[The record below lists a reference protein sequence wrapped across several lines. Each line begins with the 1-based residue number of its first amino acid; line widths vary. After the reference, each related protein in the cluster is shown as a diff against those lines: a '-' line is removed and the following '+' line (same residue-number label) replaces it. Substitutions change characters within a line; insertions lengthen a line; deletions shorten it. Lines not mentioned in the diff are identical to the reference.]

1 MKNATPRRPRSRS
14 RALAVLLLVT
24 LALTCAIGWEAR
36 RAAAAEQRI
45 AEGVLRD
52 YAGFAAAEFA
62 RVAAREVRAAADAT
76 LSQLSC
82 AAGTNG
88 IDGALAAAAAPC
100 DCARL
105 APVRTFFRI
114 GEDGRWTAGGE
125 PLPAGVRDVVG
136 QNPQNGHAR
145 HLRIELLDVAG
156 HRSVVAWRSDADRG
170 IVGLVADTTALD
182 TVFASAARSRLLPA
196 TLLDAGTRASVLALR
211 VRGADGALIHANPV
225 EESTF
230 AGTAVFDPG
239 GGGSTGL
246 TAVAS
251 LAPEAA
257 GSLIIGG
264 LPRSRMPIVYGLL
277 ALSAAL
283 VVLAFIQ
290 IRRETELNRLRTEF
304 VAGVSHELRTPLAQI
319 RMFAETLALDRVRS
333 EDERRHS
340 LDVVVRE
347 SHRLSLLVDRVLLFT
362 RADRGA
368 PLDRQD
374 IDFPALVRDTCAAFA
389 PLAAARGSRLRVD
402 TTPGVVVHGEGT
414 ALAQVLLNLLDNA
427 VKYGR
432 ADQTVGVTTAV
443 DGDSVIVSV
452 EDEGP
457 GIAEADRAHAWK
469 AFWRAPGSPEGG
481 SGIGLSIVERL
492 VALHGGRAWI
502 EDGAAGG
509 ARVCVRLPATI
520 APALDRV
527 A

>member
-1 MKNATPRRPRSRS
+1 M
-14 RALAVLLLVT
+14 T
-24 LALTCAIGWEAR
+24 LGLTCAIGWEAR

-76 LSQLSC
+76 LSQLAC
-82 AAGTNG
+82 AAGTQG
-88 IDGALAAAAAPC
+88 IERALAAAAAPC
-100 DCARL
+100 DCERL
-105 APVRTFFRI
+105 APVRAYFRI
-114 GEDGRWTAGGE
+114 DEHGEWTAGGDA
-125 PLPAGVRDVVG
+125 LPAGVREIVG
-136 QNPQNGHAR
+136 RDPQDRHAR
-145 HLRIELLDVAG
+145 HGHVRIELLAEPG
-156 HRSVVAWRSDADRG
+156 RRSVVAWRPDADRG
-170 IVGLVADTTALD
+170 IVGLVADVAALD
-182 TVFASAARSRLLPA
+182 PVFASAARSRLLPA

-211 VRGADGALIHANPV
+211 VRTADGSLIHANAV

-230 AGTAVFDPG
+230 AGSAGFDPG
-239 GGGSTGL
+239 GAGGAGL

-257 GSLIIGG
+257 ASLIIGG

-277 ALSAAL
+277 ALCAAL
-283 VVLAFIQ
+283 IVLAFVQ

-319 RMFAETLALDRVRS
+319 RMFAETLALDRVRTD
-333 EDERRHS
+333 EERRHS
-340 LDVVVRE
+340 LEVVVRE
-347 SHRLSLLVDRVLLFT
+347 SHRLSLLVDRVLVFT

-368 PLDRQD
+368 PLDRQEV
-374 IDFPALVRDTCAAFA
+374 DFSTLARDTCAAFA

-402 TTPGVVVHGEGT
+402 TTPGLVVRGDGA
-414 ALAQVLLNLLDNA
+414 ALGQILLNLLDNA

-432 ADQTVGVTTAV
+432 PDQTVSLTTVVDAESVT
-443 DGDSVIVSV
+443 VSV

-457 GIAEADRAHAWK
+457 GFAAADRAHVWK

-481 SGIGLSIVERL
+481 SGIGLSIVARL

-502 EDGAAGG
+502 EDRPEGG
-509 ARVCVRLPATI
+509 ARVCVRLPASV